1 MPESFRVTLEK
12 VRQRDEKAIAELVAA
27 HHHSLRGYVAA
38 ISTQIDSI
46 DDLAQEVFLR
56 ALQRLDRIETL
67 DDFPRFLRGIARNVS
82 REHAR
87 KYVRSEAY
95 IEFVDEVFASAQS
108 SDAASPFNDPNVL
121 AALRACVQKLSP
133 KSQQMVA
140 LRYKE
145 ERRADE
151 IGSELGMNGGA
162 VRISLLRVRE
172 ALLKCLRST
181 AGPHLTEAG
190 L

>member
-1 MPESFRVTLEK
+1 MPDSFQVTLEK
-12 VRQRDEKAIAELVAA
+12 VRQRDALTIAELIAA

-38 ISTQIDSI
+38 ISRRVDSI
-46 DDLAQEVFLR
+46 DDLSQEVFLR
-56 ALQRLDRIETL
+56 ALQRLDRIESL
-67 DDFPRFLRGIARNVS
+67 EDFPRFLRGIARNVC
-82 REHAR
+82 REQTR
-87 KYVRSEAY
+87 KYVRSETY
-95 IEFVDEVFASAQS
+95 IEFVDDLFSSAEKNV
-108 SDAASPFNDPNVL
+108 SDSPFKDPNL
-121 AALRACVQKLSP
+121 IDALRVCIKKLPP
-133 KSQQMVA
+133 KSQQIIA

-151 IGSELGMNGGA
+151 IGDEIGMNGGA

-181 AGPHLTEAG
+181 AGPRLTEAG